1 MTKAELIS
9 YLKGAY
15 TAQNDLDAALD
26 EQAKRRRSYESL
38 GFRLSLPPRKMPGGA
53 KVACIILSIYDACVF
68 FALISTVGKA
78 IGSGNAAEF
87 FEPDRIFRGVV
98 IFLFG
103 VLGIGLIALIRRISL
118 RKVDRE
124 IERRRIEN
132 QEREKAQV
140 ELAAE
145 RKQAMDAASRQV
157 AACGQIVQKYKS
169 QGILHERYFSKNVLE
184 CIIEYLEAGRADDLK
199 EALNLYEDEKRQ
211 NIMIENQRDFYEE
224 QLEIQRQGLE
234 NQQQLQ
240 EGLSQLQEELAQG
253 RRKAAIDGIIS
264 AIGTDNAIRARKEI
278 ERANGKIV

>member
-1 MTKAELIS
+1 
-9 YLKGAY
+9 
-15 TAQNDLDAALD
+15 
-26 EQAKRRRSYESL
+26 
-38 GFRLSLPPRKMPGGA
+38 MPGGA

-211 NIMIENQRDFYEE
+211 NIMIENQEIFMKSSWKFSVRGWKISNNCRKGFLSFRRKWRRD
-224 QLEIQRQGLE
+224 G
-234 NQQQLQ
+234 
-240 EGLSQLQEELAQG
+240 G
-253 RRKAAIDGIIS
+253 RRRSTASSPRS
-264 AIGTDNAIRARKEI
+264 AQTTPSARAR
-278 ERANGKIV
+278 RSSAPTGRLYSGKWDLQKKRWARG